1 MTADF
6 RLQELC
12 LKHAPKPDDG
22 TDLLQLLEQ
31 AAKTIPQHA
40 NATNH
45 TYMQILS
52 KYCRR
57 LGYNL
62 CVSCALR
69 CSCAVLLSL

>member
-1 MTADF
+1 MMVPSLW
-6 RLQELC
+6 LQELC
-12 LKHAPKPDDG
+12 LKHAPRPDDG

-57 LGYNL
+57 LG
-62 CVSCALR
+62 CEP
-69 CSCAVLLSL
+69 

>member
-1 MTADF
+1 MAHLIRQDMTV
-6 RLQELC
+6 RLPCQQELC

-57 LGYNL
+57 LGYD
-62 CVSCALR
+62 SLR
-69 CSCAVLLSL
+69 FL